1 MPSPSVPCSGIVLR
15 SAPSAAVP
23 PRGSLFARWAG
34 SAVVVAALVVTSV
47 ACPFAMDEA
56 HAQSALPQAMSTHA
70 RGAPASAQPGD
81 HIGQSQQKTVCT
93 ITVNSPDEKEAF
105 RQKLP
110 ADKYRFVELVES
122 GRPDWLASACRKGVQ
137 CDVLVIS
144 GHFAGSN
151 FFSEEL
157 DTKEFLPVDE
167 MERVSCSESC
177 PGLFSKLKEVYL
189 FGCNTLNAEAGD
201 PSATPMAAPVASPM
215 AVSDVLRDTRSRVNR
230 STERFAGEESSRERM
245 RRIFTHVPVIYGF
258 SSKAPIGENAAG
270 MLNRYLRNGGT
281 REFGS
286 GRVSGNLLSSFRG
299 TSLTSTTGLRDT
311 DREAGYREQVC
322 RFFDER
328 VTPSKKLDFVHQ
340 ILGRNNN
347 DVRRFLDPIEKFT
360 TSLPPAQRSEA
371 TFAKSLD
378 EISRDDA
385 SRTRYLALM
394 RAERPAV
401 RARMI
406 RLASTFGWVTSEGE
420 RNETVAMIRDVL
432 AKPRLD
438 SADAEFVCALNDDH
452 DLDEETGRFA
462 LTPAQADDAGH
473 RAALACLGDRDSHA
487 WMPRAL
493 TSPKADDA
501 KIGQVYYRHRPLDN
515 ATDLR
520 AVSAAVAAMDES
532 EAKLLALD
540 TLARHYIADAQ
551 SLDEL
556 VRLYSRS
563 ESVAIQRAVAGIL
576 IRSDYRAVA
585 KADLARMLADRRVRS
600 VEGEDV
606 IDALIRRLSS

>member
-1 MPSPSVPCSGIVLR
+1 M
-15 SAPSAAVP
+15 
-23 PRGSLFARWAG
+23 RWVQ
-34 SAVVVAALVVTSV
+34 VVRSV
-47 ACPFAMDEA
+47 ATLTAIVSIGVIDPLLARD
-56 HAQSALPQAMSTHA
+56 AQAQARDA
-70 RGAPASAQPGD
+70 F
-81 HIGQSQQKTVCT
+81 GQGQKTVCT

-122 GRPDWLASACRKGVQ
+122 GRPDWLDSACRKGVQ

-144 GHFAGSN
+144 GHFAGTN

-201 PSATPMAAPVASPM
+201 PSATPMGPLASPM
-215 AVSDVLRDTRSRVNR
+215 PVSDVLRDTRSRINR
-230 STERFAGEESSRERM
+230 ATERFAGEESSRERM

-258 SSKAPIGENAAG
+258 SSKAPIGETAAG

-299 TSLTSTTGLRDT
+299 TSMTSTTGLRDS

-328 VTPSKKLDFVHQ
+328 VTPAKKLDFVHQ
-340 ILGRNNN
+340 ILERNNN

-360 TSLPPAQRSEA
+360 TSLPPAQRSESA
-371 TFAKSLD
+371 FAQSLD
-378 EISRDDA
+378 GIARDDV
-385 SRTRYLALM
+385 SRSRYLALM

-406 RLASTFGWVTSEGE
+406 RLASTFGWVTAEGE

-438 SADAEFVCALNDDH
+438 AADADFVCTLNDDR

-462 LTPAQADDAGH
+462 LSPAQAEDAGH

-493 TSPKADDA
+493 TSPRLDDA
-501 KIGQVYYRHRPLDN
+501 KIGHVYYRHRPIDN
-515 ATDLR
+515 TTDLR
-520 AVSAAVAAMDES
+520 AISADVARMGES
-532 EAKLLALD
+532 EAKLVALD

-551 SLDEL
+551 SLAEL
-556 VRLYSRS
+556 VRLYSQS

-585 KADLARMLADRRVRS
+585 KADLARTLAERRVRS
-600 VEGEDV
+600 AEGADV

>member
-1 MPSPSVPCSGIVLR
+1 M
-15 SAPSAAVP
+15 
-23 PRGSLFARWAG
+23 
-34 SAVVVAALVVTSV
+34 
-47 ACPFAMDEA
+47 
-56 HAQSALPQAMSTHA
+56 
-70 RGAPASAQPGD
+70 
-81 HIGQSQQKTVCT
+81 
-93 ITVNSPDEKEAF
+93 
-105 RQKLP
+105 
-110 ADKYRFVELVES
+110 ELVES
-122 GRPDWLASACRKGVQ
+122 GRPDWLDSACRKGVQ

-144 GHFAGSN
+144 GHFAGTN

-167 MERVSCSESC
+167 MERVACSESC

-201 PSATPMAAPVASPM
+201 PSATPMGPLAAPVGRSPVGRPASASPTPTR
-215 AVSDVLRDTRSRVNR
+215 VSDVLRDTRSRVNR
-230 STERFAGEESSRERM
+230 ATERFAGEESNRERM

-258 SSKAPIGENAAG
+258 SAKAPIGENAAG
-270 MLNRYLRNGGT
+270 MLNRFMRNGGT
-281 REFGS
+281 RDFGS

-299 TSLTSTTGLRDT
+299 TSLTSTTGLRDG
-311 DREAGYREQVC
+311 DREAPYREQVC

-328 VTPSKKLDFVHQ
+328 VTPAKKLDFVHQ
-340 ILGRNNN
+340 ILERNNN
-347 DVRRFLDPIEKFT
+347 DARRFLDQIEKFT
-360 TSLPPAQRSEA
+360 TSLPPAQQAEA
-371 TFAKSLD
+371 AFVQSLD
-378 EISRDDA
+378 EIARDDA
-385 SRTRYLALM
+385 SRTRYLASM

-406 RLASTFGWVTSEGE
+406 RLASTFGWVTAEGE

-438 SADAEFVCALNDDH
+438 AADAEFVCTINDDH

-462 LTPAQADDAGH
+462 LTPAQAEDAGH
-473 RAALACLGDRDSHA
+473 RAALACLGDRESHA

-501 KIGQVYYRHRPLDN
+501 KIGQVYYRRRPIDN
-515 ATDLR
+515 TTDLR
-520 AVSAAVAAMDES
+520 AISTAVARMDES
-532 EAKLLALD
+532 EAKLVALD

-556 VRLYSRS
+556 VRLYSKS

-585 KADLARMLADRRVRS
+585 RADLARTLATRRVRS
-600 VEGEDV
+600 PDGEDV
-606 IDALIRRLSS
+606 IDALIRRLLS